1 MNGKII
7 AVACATLAAAPLAA
21 LEFTPES
28 TQVAIP
34 AKAPG
39 PVQLAAEEMTNF
51 LSRVF
56 GRKVPLVRK
65 VTYPKTLTMMQL
77 EADKLKSKLKS
88 KKLNS
93 H

>member
-7 AVACATLAAAPLAA
+7 AVACATLVAAPLAA

-65 VTYPKTLTMMQL
+65 VNPAKAGGIQGR
-77 EADKLKSKLKS
+77 
-88 KKLNS
+88 
-93 H
+93 